1 MALGKNMKIDKL
13 IPDSESIEKKVPEN
27 IVDKSVSSEEGS
39 ETFKV
44 NLTPSKRKKV
54 RKVKVEIE
62 GDLSIINIYKVK
74 KEIISVFENFDVV
87 DINLDKIVNMD
98 MSCVQLLLA
107 VKMYYSSLDKE
118 ITLRINLP
126 EELKSVIA
134 NSGFKSLI
142 NN

>member
-1 MALGKNMKIDKL
+1 MKIDKL
-13 IPDSESIEKKVPEN
+13 IPDSETIESTVTEN
-27 IVDKSVSSEEGS
+27 VVDKSVSLNETE

-62 GDLSIINIYKVK
+62 GDLSIVNIYKVK
-74 KEIISVFENFDVV
+74 KEIVSVFENFDIV
-87 DINLDKIVNMD
+87 DINLDKIINMD

-118 ITLRINLP
+118 ITLKINLP
-126 EELKSVIA
+126 EELKNVIT